1 MTVFGVADGLGVRGN
16 CSELRRIF
24 FGVTT
29 GVFFG
34 GRRIFRGDG
43 EGRRDSGRA
52 ARRFRQRQPQAGQK
66 SPGRGSGKG
75 LAIRH
80 SGDVL
85 LGGAPGAGSLLL
97 NTKASQEAVCSRRPP
112 NQRKWQFLSIFMFNR
127 ASEPPPLPEPPCI
140 HRLAPLFRY
149 PPNFQVRATPNR
161 R

>member
-1 MTVFGVADGLGVRGN
+1 MVFCDFFGVAEFFFGGDDGFL
-16 CSELRRIF
+16 ELRRIF

-85 LGGAPGAGSLLL
+85 LGGAPGAGGLLL
-97 NTKASQEAVCSRRPP
+97 NTKASQEAAC
-112 NQRKWQFLSIFMFNR
+112 
-127 ASEPPPLPEPPCI
+127 
-140 HRLAPLFRY
+140 FRT
-149 PPNFQVRATPNR
+149 PAAIVPVRA
-161 R
+161 